1 MSGYRPPVVGWAMRV
16 TTVREGRASVSE
28 PAAVGRE
35 VSTNVSVTTSTS
47 NGATP
52 SAAGRAIVSDAGSSP
67 FDVPPH
73 AASTTMAATSPSL
86 HLTGPIL
93 PPARST
99 SVRSGSLRHGLH
111 DPRRDAGDEDGGW
124 DVFRDDRAGGHHGVV
139 ADRDALEDG
148 GTGADL

>member
-52 SAAGRAIVSDAGSSP
+52 SAAGRAVVSDAGSSP

-99 SVRSGSLRHGLH
+99 RCGQDPSVTG
-111 DPRRDAGDEDGGW
+111 
-124 DVFRDDRAGGHHGVV
+124 FTIRAGTP
-139 ADRDALEDG
+139 ATRTAG
-148 GTGADL
+148 GTSSVTTAPAATTA